1 MFTNI
6 LEVDKPFFSSYIYTE
21 LTFALGPSESEYVL
35 YLKWTSYFIILNKIL
50 FLPKVPIKTGMEIV
64 ATFNRPVIC
73 P

>member
-35 YLKWTSYFIILNKIL
+35 YLK
-50 FLPKVPIKTGMEIV
+50 
-64 ATFNRPVIC
+64 
-73 P
+73 